1 MANENGVNAT
11 GSAIGDFRPKE
22 SVWHTASRR
31 YNPRQQLSIIRALTM
46 SGSMS
51 PTKLRIRRFRVGVG
65 ILPKPHRCL
74 TKMLVS
80 GFAALLLSLASGPP
94 PVLAADLEM
103 VDAFGSI
110 TGVVEASREGLLVI
124 ENTGDQF
131 FYQRARE
138 YDLPGGRYLGFY
150 NQTLNRI
157 IRFPRSGRGA
167 IERADLDAIVPQF
180 VPATVSVRPIGSGP
194 GFGPYLTGWL
204 GPPVGPTPGY
214 SFQSGVWSAGQ
225 PYGAPWHGSH
235 GHGGHGHGHGGPG
248 FGGPGFGGPGWGG
261 PGFGGPGFGGPG
273 FGGLPY
279 FGGYQYS
286 GISITL
292 PGPTALTSPF
302 DPGLQYSQPQSTLI
316 ESRVVDDGSLPP
328 VEMEF
333 VNTHNDTLLVTLTDV
348 RHPGKQPQY
357 KIPSGGSQR
366 VKLPRS
372 AGQTRINRYQTWDD
386 AGNPTE
392 RETRVAIDPEV
403 RYEVTVDRLRIQS
416 IAIDRTGKSPNEI
429 EDINMQSVPV
439 GGFSLPPGDQLISD
453 SIDVFAAASR

>member
-1 MANENGVNAT
+1 
-11 GSAIGDFRPKE
+11 
-22 SVWHTASRR
+22 
-31 YNPRQQLSIIRALTM
+31 
-46 SGSMS
+46 MS
-51 PTKLRIRRFRVGVG
+51 PTKLRIRQFSRVVGVFPASRPR
-65 ILPKPHRCL
+65 IAR
-74 TKMLVS
+74 MLIS
-80 GFAALLLSLASGPP
+80 GFVAVLLSLVIGPTI
-94 PVLAADLEM
+94 VIAADLEM
-103 VDAFGSI
+103 VDAFGNI
-110 TGVVEASREGLLVI
+110 TGVVEASRKGLLVI

-157 IRFPRSGRGA
+157 IRFPRSGRGP
-167 IERADLDAIVPQF
+167 IERADLDAIVPVF

-194 GFGPYLTGWL
+194 GFGPYLSGWL

-214 SFQSGVWSAGQ
+214 RFQSGIWSAGR
-225 PYGAPWHGSH
+225 PYGAPW
-235 GHGGHGHGHGGPG
+235 HGGHGHGHGGPG

-261 PGFGGPGFGGPG
+261 PGFGGPGFGGW
-273 FGGLPY
+273 PY

-286 GISITL
+286 GIFITL
-292 PGPTALTSPF
+292 PATPALTSAW
-302 DPGLQYSQPQSTLI
+302 DPTLQYSQPQSTLI

-333 VNTHNDTLLVTLTDV
+333 VNTYDETLLVTLTDA

-357 KIPSGGSQR
+357 KIPPGGSQR

-386 AGNPTE
+386 SGNPTE

-403 RYEVTVDRLRIQS
+403 RYGVTVDRLRIQS